1 MERRNNS
8 KEWIKSLKIAIINND
23 LNKIEEYSKRDIP
36 QFSSIEKAQEALA
49 LITQAKTILENKKN
63 EIAKI
68 MQQLKQTKNFIQNTP
83 SSAIFSKEG

>member
-36 QFSSIEKAQEALA
+36 QFYSIEEAQEALA

-63 EIAKI
+63 KIAKI
-68 MQQLKQTKNFIQNTP
+68 MQQLKQTKNFIQSTP
-83 SSAIFSKEG
+83 SSTIFSKEG